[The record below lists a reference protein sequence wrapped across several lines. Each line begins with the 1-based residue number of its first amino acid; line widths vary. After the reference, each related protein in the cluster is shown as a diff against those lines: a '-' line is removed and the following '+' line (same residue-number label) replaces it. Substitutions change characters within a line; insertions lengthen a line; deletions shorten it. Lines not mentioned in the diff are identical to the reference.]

1 MDSDSGLENP
11 QSGILLCFLTT
22 SNICSD
28 YMNIKT
34 YKFNGKG
41 NIPETK
47 LAVLYIT
54 TIYRFQIKCNFL
66 SMIILLVKNSVFDI
80 HPHSSL
86 MPIMALDHS
95 VLSLF
100 MTLPWIGDCKQ
111 RKSINKSRTEAYM
124 FIRDLSDFQK
134 LNSEERKW
142 QGTN

>member
-1 MDSDSGLENP
+1 
-11 QSGILLCFLTT
+11 
-22 SNICSD
+22 
-28 YMNIKT
+28 MNIKT
-34 YKFNGKG
+34 HKFNGEG

-54 TIYRFQIKCNFL
+54 TIYRFQIKFNFL

-111 RKSINKSRTEAYM
+111 RKSINKSRIEAYM